1 MRPEAISAGA
11 LELEAMLPPMHLLPV
26 AVDSLL
32 QVPAAVAP
40 LLHRWTVKSTPTA
53 SSVHAVDMSPVEA
66 EAPALVLAESS
77 GFRLDEL

>member
-11 LELEAMLPPMHLLPV
+11 LESEAMLPPTHLLPV

-32 QVPAAVAP
+32 PVPAAVAP
-40 LLHRWTVKSTPTA
+40 LPHRWTDRSIPTA
-53 SSVHAVDMSPVEA
+53 SSVRVVDTSLVEA
-66 EAPALVLAESS
+66 EAPVLVLAESY